1 MSDNERADH
10 HDQLFMDM
18 LRTLQKAEDN
28 ESALNAVMDMVA
40 GLFSPQRVCFVPEE
54 RSGLKAMGDCGPWTS
69 EARLL
74 PDQMIK
80 LLPSKK
86 GFAVAL
92 KNRGKRAG
100 LLIVDGMSQPRDIDH
115 AVPFILAIPDALDMA
130 LSNIRYLQELNDSR
144 DSFSRLSESLGV
156 ANKILRHDIANELL
170 VINSSLDLYQKN
182 NRERDLQRAQG
193 SLLRMQNIISQ
204 MRDLDSFLLAR
215 SDMTVTDLAQVINA
229 TLPTLEMPFTVSG
242 HARVLADPAIKAI
255 IENLVRN
262 AKKHGLAKSMEFVVR
277 KNDENVIMSVRDD
290 GKGLP
295 DDQLGRIFQEGVAFG
310 ESKGTGLGLYLVKR
324 TMVRYGGDIRA
335 DNDPRGGARFELT
348 FRSAEQ

>member
-1 MSDNERADH
+1 MSDNEAANH
-10 HDQLFMDM
+10 HDRLFLDM

-28 ESALNAVMDMVA
+28 ESALHAVMDAVA
-40 GLFSPQRVCFVPEE
+40 GMFLPARVCFVPEE
-54 RSGLKAMGDCGPWTS
+54 RSGFTAMGDSGPWTA

-92 KNRGKRAG
+92 KNRGRRIG
-100 LLIVDGMSQPRDIDH
+100 LLIVDGVREPRDLDQ
-115 AVPFILAIPDALDMA
+115 AVPFILALPDALELS
-130 LSNIRYLQELNDSR
+130 LSNIRYMQELNESR
-144 DSFSRLSESLGV
+144 DQFSRLSESLGV
-156 ANKILRHDIANELL
+156 ANKILRHDIANEML
-170 VINSSLDLYQKN
+170 VISSSLDLYRQN
-182 NRERDLQRAQG
+182 NRERDLLRAQG
-193 SLLRMQNIISQ
+193 SLLRMHSIITQ

-215 SDMTVTDLAQVINA
+215 REMTATSLTQVINA
-229 TLPTLEMPFTVSG
+229 TLPALEMPYTVQG
-242 HARVLADPAIKAI
+242 DAQILADPALKAV

-262 AKKHGLAKSMEFVVR
+262 AKKHGQAKGMEFVIIKKDGKV
-277 KNDENVIMSVRDD
+277 VLAVRDD

-295 DDQLGRIFQEGVAFG
+295 VDQLDRIFQEGVAFG

-324 TMVRYGGDIRA
+324 TMVRYGGSIRA

-348 FRSAEQ
+348 FRSVEP

>member
-10 HDQLFMDM
+10 HDQLFMDL
-18 LRTLQKAEDN
+18 LRTLQNAEDN
-28 ESALNAVMDMVA
+28 ESALHAVMDMVA
-40 GLFSPQRVCFVPEE
+40 GLFSAERVCFVPEE
-54 RSGLKAMGDCGPWTS
+54 RSGLKAMGDCGPWTA

-86 GFAVAL
+86 GFTVAL

-100 LLIVDGMSQPRDIDH
+100 LLIVDGVRQPRDIDC
-115 AVPFILAIPDALDMA
+115 AVSFILAIPDALEMA

-144 DSFSRLSESLGV
+144 DSFSHLSESLSV

-170 VINSSLDLYQKN
+170 VISSSLDLYKLN
-182 NRERDLQRAQG
+182 NRERDLLRAQG
-193 SLLRMQNIISQ
+193 SLLRMQSIITQ
-204 MRDLDSFLLAR
+204 MRDLDNFLLTR
-215 SDMTVTDLAQVINA
+215 SDMTVNDLAQVINA
-229 TLPTLEMPFTVSG
+229 TLPPLEMPFTVSG
-242 HARVLADPAIKAI
+242 NAQVLADPALKVI

-262 AKKHGLAKSMEFVVR
+262 AKKHGLATNMEFVIR
-277 KNDENVIMSVRDD
+277 KKEGKVIMTVRDD

-295 DDQLGRIFQEGVAFG
+295 DDQIGRIFQEGVAFG

-324 TMVRYGGDIRA
+324 TMERYGGSITA
-335 DNDPRGGARFELT
+335 GNDPRGGARFELT
-348 FRSAEQ
+348 FLSA